1 MPQYKTSPIN
11 DNEKLEKFAEQDRV
25 QLFEILHQAFQEA
38 VHETGEP
45 VEIFIKIAGQ
55 TICLKFA
62 GDTLV
67 TSLARAFSHLI
78 VPPCENPDLIINFWD
93 SASSGRPL
101 PLLIGNLISL
111 LNSAGGIG
119 LHRYRGDVLPFTDR
133 RIRCSLHA
141 ENILT
146 VLDFE
151 KKSCVYWIAD
161 ASLIPY
167 YDVGAPLRM
176 PFGWW
181 FGSPT
186 RQMIHSGA
194 VGNEQGGVLL
204 GGKGG
209 SGKSTTALN
218 CLDSP
223 LFYASDDYVLV
234 ELEPQPVAYSLY
246 NTAKVKTIEDLSR
259 FPKFQTRLANS
270 EGVKNNEEKPMMF
283 VNEEMPE
290 KIIRRIPLKAIVFP
304 KFTAGENYRVRKI
317 SQQTAF
323 REISLS
329 TLSQTPYDDK
339 ECLQMISRLVRRLPI
354 YEFVFGEE
362 QSRIHFFIN
371 QILEENC

>member
-1 MPQYKTSPIN
+1 MSQNKTSSIEE
-11 DNEKLEKFAEQDRV
+11 NEKPEKFAAQDRI
-25 QLFEILHQAFQEA
+25 QFFEMLHRAFQEA
-38 VHETGEP
+38 VAETGEP
-45 VEIFIKIAGQ
+45 VDIFIEIAGQ
-55 TICLKFA
+55 TICLRFA
-62 GDTLV
+62 GKTLI
-67 TSLARAFSHLI
+67 TPLARAFSHLV
-78 VPPCENPDLIINFWD
+78 VPPVENPDLIINFWD

-111 LNSAGGIG
+111 MNSGTLLKLN
-119 LHRYRGDVLPFTDR
+119 RYRGDILPLTDR
-133 RIRCSLHA
+133 RIRSSLHA

-161 ASLIPY
+161 ASMIPY

-181 FGSPT
+181 FSSPT

-204 GGKGG
+204 SGKGG

-218 CLDSP
+218 CLNSP

-246 NTAKVKTIEDLSR
+246 NTAKVKTIEDLNR
-259 FPKFQTRLANS
+259 FPKFQTWLANS
-270 EGVKNNEEKPMMF
+270 EGVRDKEEKPMMF

-290 KIIRRIPLKAIVFP
+290 KIIRQIPLKAIVFP
-304 KFTAGENYRVRKI
+304 KFTAGENYRIQKI

-329 TLSQTPYDDK
+329 TLSQTPYDDR

-362 QSRIHFFIN
+362 QSRIPFFIN
-371 QILEENC
+371 QILVENS